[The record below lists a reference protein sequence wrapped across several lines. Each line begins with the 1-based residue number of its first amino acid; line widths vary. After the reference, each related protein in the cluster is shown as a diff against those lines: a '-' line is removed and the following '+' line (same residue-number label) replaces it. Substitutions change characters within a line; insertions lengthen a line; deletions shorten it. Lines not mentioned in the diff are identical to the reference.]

1 MNGIATFG
9 DEYWPGLC
17 FFAAHNQVP
26 ACRSGCEETMTSAMT
41 AFGMALGGTSL
52 ICYLLMTRLQ
62 NRRANRGSS
71 GRSPAPDGAN
81 YAGGGGWS
89 IFTRFGGDNSASDS
103 SGNPGDSAGTDSGGG
118 GDGGG
123 GGGAGD

>member
-9 DEYWPGLC
+9 DEHWHGRF

-26 ACRSGCEETMTSAMT
+26 SCRSGREEAMTSAMT
-41 AFGMALGGTSL
+41 AFGIAVGGTSL
-52 ICYLLMTRLQ
+52 ICCLLMTRLQ

-71 GRSPAPDGAN
+71 GRSAAPDGGN
-81 YAGGGGWS
+81 YAGGEGWS
-89 IFTRFGGDNSASDS
+89 IFKLFGGDNSISDS
-103 SGNPGDSAGTDSGGG
+103 SGNPADSAGTDSGGG
-118 GDGGG
+118 SDGGG